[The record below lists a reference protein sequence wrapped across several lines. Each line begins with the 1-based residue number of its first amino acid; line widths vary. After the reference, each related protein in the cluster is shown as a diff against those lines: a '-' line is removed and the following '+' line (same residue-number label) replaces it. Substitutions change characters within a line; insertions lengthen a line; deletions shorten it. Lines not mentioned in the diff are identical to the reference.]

1 LVTVLP
7 VLAEKRTLGKAGVVS
22 HSLADAAVWA
32 LIEEANLTP
41 KPGLVDASGPGVHHD
56 MNNAL
61 LRRSALALKEVFF
74 AIAYDSFGAQMNVA
88 LREHLSDL
96 GRQGEAKMLGVTG
109 NVNTHRGAIWTI
121 GLLCA
126 GAALRGGDSAGPQT
140 VCRQAAAL
148 ASLKDKRVSSSIT
161 HGEII
166 FARHGAR
173 GARGEAED
181 GFPHIVDA
189 ALPMLRRSRRAGAT
203 ETQARLN
210 ALLAIMAELDDTCLL
225 WRGGPAALEV
235 ARVGARRILELGG
248 TATIR
253 GREALSSLSND
264 LQHLGVSPG
273 GSADLL
279 AGGLFLEQ
287 IAHDTHSNGA

>member
-7 VLAEKRTLGKAGVVS
+7 FLVEKRAVGKARVVS
-22 HSLADAAVWA
+22 RSLADAAVWA

-41 KPGLVDASGPGVHHD
+41 KPGLVDARGAGAHHD

-61 LRRSALALKEVFF
+61 LQRSALALKEMFF
-74 AIAYDSFGAQMNVA
+74 VIAYRSFGAQMNIA

-96 GRQGEAKMLGVTG
+96 GRQGEAKMVRVTG
-109 NVNTHRGAIWTI
+109 GVNTHRGAIWTI

-126 GAALRGGDSAGPQT
+126 GAALRGGDAPEPQT
-140 VCRQAAAL
+140 VCRQAAVL
-148 ASLKDKRVSSSIT
+148 ASLNDKHVSSSIT

-166 FARHGAR
+166 FGRYGIR
-173 GARGEAED
+173 GARGEAQD
-181 GFPHIVDA
+181 GFPHILFA

-235 ARVGARRILELGG
+235 AKVGARRILEFGG
-248 TATIR
+248 TATIE
-253 GREALSSLSND
+253 GMAALCSLSND

-279 AGGLFLEQ
+279 AAALFLER
-287 IAHDTHSNGA
+287 IAHDSLSNGE